1 MEKIVIG
8 APYEIIIEPS
18 IDIGEFESDILI
30 HLEDSK
36 INIQLKKVKGEDDT
50 YSFIIPKTFQTIL
63 KKSKEVSYSIW
74 VYKENARFEVDS
86 GKMQF
91 ISEKDFKVKV
101 KDNAKMR
108 KVEVDKVT
116 EEDSKKTKIT
126 EDLNEF
132 APEFHQ
138 PAPHVDLVTP
148 EKNVVKEEEK
158 NDEPIVDVKSEPVP
172 VVTENTSEI
181 KTVLAA
187 PARKPNS
194 NSIPLMKILD
204 EVEQRKR
211 DQDRRKQINENI
223 RKSIKKDS

>member
-8 APYEIIIEPS
+8 APYEVIIEPS

-36 INIQLKKVKGEDDT
+36 INVQLKKVKGEDDT

-101 KDNAKMR
+101 KNNAKMR
-108 KVEVDKVT
+108 KVEVDKT
-116 EEDSKKTKIT
+116 EEEDSKKTKVT

-138 PAPHVDLVTP
+138 PAPHMDLAAS

-158 NDEPIVDVKSEPVP
+158 SDEPIADVKSEPVP

-181 KTVLAA
+181 KTVLA
-187 PARKPNS
+187 ARKPNS